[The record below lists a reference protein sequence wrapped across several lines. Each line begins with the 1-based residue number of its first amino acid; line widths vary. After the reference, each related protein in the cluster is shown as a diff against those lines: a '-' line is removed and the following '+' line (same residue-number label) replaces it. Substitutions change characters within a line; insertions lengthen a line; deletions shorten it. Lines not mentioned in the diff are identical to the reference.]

1 MLIIGLTGGIGCGKT
16 TITNLFSELNVPV
29 SDADLIAHQLVEP
42 GQPALAEITQLF
54 GPEVISKEGRL
65 DRTTLRKLIFKE
77 AKAKEQLENILH
89 PLIFTEMNRWATQQE
104 SPYVIFSI
112 PLLIET
118 HQQKLVDRVLVID
131 LSEAQQISRVIE
143 RDHLSKEA
151 VLKIISAQVPR
162 FKRRE
167 VADDLIL
174 NSHSKEQLKKQVSIL
189 HQFYLKLSQE
199 CR

>member
-16 TITNLFSELNVPV
+16 TITNLFSALNIPI

-42 GQPALAEITQLF
+42 GQPALAEIVQLF
-54 GPEVISKEGRL
+54 GSEVISKEGRL
-65 DRTTLRKLIFKE
+65 DRAMLKKLIFKE
-77 AKAKEQLENILH
+77 PKAKEQLENILH
-89 PLIFTEMNRWATQQE
+89 PLIFAKMNRWATQQE

-118 HQQKLVDRVLVID
+118 HQQKLVDRILVID
-131 LSEAQQISRVIE
+131 LSEAQQVSRVIE
-143 RDHLSKEA
+143 RDQLSKEA
-151 VLKIISAQVPR
+151 VLRIISAQTPR
-162 FKRRE
+162 LKRRE

-174 NSHSKEQLKKQVSIL
+174 NSHSIEQLKHQVSFL
-189 HQFYLKLSQE
+189 HQFYLKLAKE

>member
-16 TITNLFSELNVPV
+16 TITNLFSELNIPI

-42 GQPALAEITQLF
+42 GQPALAEIIQLF
-54 GPEVISKEGRL
+54 GREVISKSGAL
-65 DRTTLRKLIFKE
+65 DRVILRQLIFKE
-77 AKAKEQLENILH
+77 PKAKKQLENLLH
-89 PLIFTEMNRWATQQE
+89 PLIFAEMNRWATQQA

-118 HQQKLVDRVLVID
+118 HQQALVDRILVID
-131 LSEAQQISRVIE
+131 LSEAQQVSRVVK
-143 RDHLSKEA
+143 RDPLSKEA
-151 VLKIISAQVPR
+151 VLRIISAQASR
-162 FKRRE
+162 LKRRE

-174 NSHSKEQLKKQVSIL
+174 NSHSKEQLKQQVSIL
-189 HQFYLKLSQE
+189 HQFYLKLAKE

>member
-16 TITNLFSELNVPV
+16 TITNLFSALNIPI

-42 GQPALAEITQLF
+42 GQPALAKIIQRF

-65 DRTTLRKLIFKE
+65 DRAILRKLIFKE
-77 AKAKEQLENILH
+77 PKAKEQLENILH
-89 PLIFTEMNRWATQQE
+89 PLIFAEMNRWATQQE

-118 HQQKLVDRVLVID
+118 HQQKLVDRILVID
-131 LSEAQQISRVIE
+131 LPETQQVSRVVE
-143 RDHLSKEA
+143 RDQLSEEA
-151 VLKIISAQVPR
+151 TLRIISAQASR
-162 FKRRE
+162 LKRRE

-174 NSHSKEQLKKQVSIL
+174 NSHSKEQLKHQVSVL
-189 HQFYLKLSQE
+189 HQFYLKLAKE